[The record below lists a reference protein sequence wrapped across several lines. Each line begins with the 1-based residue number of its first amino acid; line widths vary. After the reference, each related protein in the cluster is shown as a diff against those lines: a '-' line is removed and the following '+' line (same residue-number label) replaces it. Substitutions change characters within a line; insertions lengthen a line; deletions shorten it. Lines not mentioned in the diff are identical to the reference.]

1 MLRERNCSVKPRS
14 EQSLVLAQ
22 TLAQK
27 IVDCSLTGNKSE
39 G

>member
-14 EQSLVLAQ
+14 EQSILKAQ
-22 TLAQK
+22 SFAHKILDCPLTL
-27 IVDCSLTGNKSE
+27 SKSE